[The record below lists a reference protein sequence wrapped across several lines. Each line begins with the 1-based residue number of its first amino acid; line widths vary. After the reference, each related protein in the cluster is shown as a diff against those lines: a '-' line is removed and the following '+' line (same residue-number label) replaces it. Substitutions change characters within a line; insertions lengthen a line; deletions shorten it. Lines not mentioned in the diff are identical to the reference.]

1 MPANPGRKRAQEKR
15 RKKRDVAQKARK
27 VDNTR
32 KAALAEEQKKAQAVE
47 QTAVTAE
54 EESSPY
60 AQGVDYDALDE
71 ATDEIDKLIKGKKY
85 DEAEKK
91 CAALNKAFPGV
102 SDGLQRI
109 ARIDELRGDKS
120 KALSTLYVAQKR
132 ANVGDEEAA
141 EEIETEIARLEK
153 ELGR

>member
-1 MPANPGRKRAQEKR
+1 MPANPGHKRAQEKR
-15 RKKRDVAQKARK
+15 RKKRDAAQKARK
-27 VDNTR
+27 VDTVR
-32 KAALAEEQKKAQAVE
+32 KAAIAEEQKKVQAEE
-47 QTAVTAE
+47 QVAVKAE

-60 AQGVDYDALDE
+60 AQGIDYDALD
-71 ATDEIDKLIKGKKY
+71 ALTDEIDKLIKGKKY

-91 CAALNKAFPGV
+91 CGALNKAFPGV

-141 EEIETEIARLEK
+141 EEIEAEIERLEK